1 MTGRILAGDV
11 GSTTTKLLL
20 LERGEGGFRAL
31 GSRETG
37 TTVEKPEEDVCKGFF
52 KGLRALEE
60 ATGEKLTTD
69 SGDLAVPFHTT
80 SSAGGGLQ
88 ILVVALAS
96 GDSGKMA
103 QATAFSAGGVVLD
116 SFAID
121 DETPRVEKIR
131 RMQHLSP
138 DLVIM
143 AGGYEDGAIAGVVN
157 MAQLVALSRPQPK
170 YGKGKLPLVFCGN
183 TKARPFIQGLLGEQF
198 DITFSEN
205 IRPTGTKFN
214 LRPAIGEVHRLFMD
228 HVMQMAPGYPRLS
241 EMTSAP
247 IMPTPA
253 GVERILRL
261 VSEHSG
267 KKVVMADMGGATTDI
282 FSSLEGQFQRTVA
295 ANTGMSY
302 SLSNI
307 VREAGPDMILRHIP
321 EVDKSTARNW
331 ILSKTLFP
339 TENPRCGTAE
349 VVEGAAA
356 AEGMALAWKHHLE
369 MGYRR
374 SQVGFSEKLRN
385 LGKCRFD
392 LAFDTVHGDSFRIS
406 DIDVIIGAG
415 GIMAHSSP
423 RRAAWILA
431 MGFRPKGLT
440 TLMIDRHFHSP
451 HMGVLSREFPEEAL
465 DYYERECLATVCRVY
480 SPVRKKRSLQVTTSD
495 RTIKVKS
502 GGFLYLESSQGV
514 SIPGVEL
521 PQDDSP
527 LLVDMRFGNEVLPMD
542 LKTERALP
550 REEVILPAGPSPM
563 PENDTVEKELSLAYQ
578 GDILVKE
585 SDSVE
590 AGDPVGENSL
600 APPSVYF
607 VDVRDRVG
615 YQRKGVTDGMVM
627 EGITVKPGDS
637 VSTGQ
642 KILSMKTGSG
652 LLAVNIKVN
661 SPVRGEVTS
670 VTPPGMVIMKEIQDY
685 DAKPHFVNV
694 ARLLGV
700 KPNRIK
706 AIMKVRQGEFVH
718 IGQHLAVGSGLKAV
732 KSPATGTV
740 MEIDGKTGVVKIQYL
755 LNPVMMLS
763 PVSGRVTAVK
773 KNISATISCTGA
785 KVQGIAGFGRTS
797 WGALATGDPQKG
809 AVMLL
814 KGPLTSSYASRAA
827 EAGVSG
833 VVAPSMSAVDLVE
846 FLDDEPGVILTGDE
860 ELPFSLILLRGVGD
874 AALEDEAFYALES
887 YTGGNCA
894 LFTTTRLR
902 AGVERPF
909 ILLQDPEE

>member
-1 MTGRILAGDV
+1 MPGRILVGDV

-20 LERGEGGFRAL
+20 LERGDGGFRSL

-37 TTVEKPEEDVCKGFF
+37 TTVEKPQEDVCRGFF
-52 KGLRALEE
+52 KGLTALEE
-60 ATGEKLTTD
+60 ATGEKLTT
-69 SGDLAVPFHTT
+69 GTGELTVPFHTT

-96 GDSGKMA
+96 GDSGTMA
-103 QATAFSAGGVVLD
+103 RATAFSAGGVVLD

-138 DLVIM
+138 DLVLM

-157 MAQLVALSRPQPK
+157 MAQLVALSRPRPK

-183 TKARPFIQGLLGEQF
+183 TKARPFIQGLLGEHF
-198 DITFSEN
+198 AITFSDN
-205 IRPTGTKFN
+205 IRPAGTKFN

-247 IMPTPA
+247 IIPTPA

-267 KKVVMADMGGATTDI
+267 KRVVMADMGGATTDI

-307 VREAGPDMILRHIP
+307 LREAGPERVFRHIP
-321 EVDKSTARNW
+321 EVDSGTARNW

-349 VVEGAAA
+349 AVEGAAA

-369 MGYRR
+369 MGYQR
-374 SQVGFSEKLRN
+374 STVGFSEKLRN

-392 LAFDTVHGDSFRIS
+392 LAFDTVHGDTFRIS

-431 MGFRPKGLT
+431 TGFRPKGLT

-451 HMGVLSREFPEEAL
+451 HMGVLSREYPEEAL
-465 DYYERECLATVCRVY
+465 EYYERDCLATVCRVY
-480 SPVRKKRSLQVTTSD
+480 SPVKRRRSLKVTTPNGI
-495 RTIKVKS
+495 IKVKS
-502 GGFLYLESSQGV
+502 GGFLYLESSLGV
-514 SIPGVEL
+514 SIPGVKL
-521 PQDDSP
+521 PEDESP
-527 LLVDMRFGNEVLPMD
+527 LLVDMRFGDETLPMD
-542 LKTERALP
+542 LQAQRP
-550 REEVILPAGPSPM
+550 RKREQVILPVGSTPM
-563 PENDTVEKELSLAYQ
+563 PEGGTLERELSLAYQ

-585 SDSVE
+585 SDFLK

-607 VDVRDRVG
+607 VDVRDKVG
-615 YQRKGVTDGMVM
+615 YGRKGITDGMVM
-627 EGITVKPGDS
+627 EGITVKPGES
-637 VSTGQ
+637 ISTGQ
-642 KILSMKTGSG
+642 KIFSLKKGSG
-652 LLAVNIKVN
+652 LLAVNITIN
-661 SPVRGEVTS
+661 SPVRGKVTS

-685 DAKPHFVNV
+685 DGRPHFVNV

-755 LNPVMMLS
+755 LSPVRMLS
-763 PVSGRVTAVK
+763 PVAGRVASVK
-773 KNISATISCTGA
+773 PDISATVSCSGA
-785 KVQGIAGFGRTS
+785 MVQGVAGFGRTR
-797 WGALATGDPQKG
+797 WGALAVGDPKKG

-814 KGPLTSSYASRAA
+814 KDPLTSSYVSRAA
-827 EAGVSG
+827 AAGVSG
-833 VVAPSMSAVDLVE
+833 VVAPTVSAADLVE

-874 AALEDEAFYALES
+874 TALEEDAFSALER
-887 YTGGNCA
+887 YIGGNCA
-894 LFTTTRLR
+894 MFTTTRLR

-909 ILLQDPEE
+909 ILIQDPED